1 MDVRPVNTDDREP
14 SATTDGRRKW
24 IWGLISGSNTPGR
37 SQKWSCRLSVL
48 AKNLFL
54 VRRGVR
60 RRVQPEHRRTPS
72 RDRRQTRARGNSR
85 LLPRSAGGWA
95 GVPRQAGRHH
105 SPWPNP
111 EISFLQ
117 GCCGYFLEV
126 PGNGR
131 QCVARSGPRTHMRQ
145 RCRPPVIPAEHAPT
159 RSPGAQLPA
168 LRHRQGFPGSGVEGR
183 WSCEVVAPTEQRRRK
198 AGRPSG
204 FTGSSR
210 EAKSADLTTT
220 QLSFQLPSASQSSGV
235 CVRLPSL
242 ILTVLV
248 RVCGKAAA
256 RGVWNCV

>member
-1 MDVRPVNTDDREP
+1 MELSSF
-14 SATTDGRRKW
+14 SACQE
-24 IWGLISGSNTPGR
+24 LVPGATR
-37 SQKWSCRLSVL
+37 CQ
-48 AKNLFL
+48 
-54 VRRGVR
+54 
-60 RRVQPEHRRTPS
+60 E
-72 RDRRQTRARGNSR
+72 TRAAGTPEETLPGQKADASSR
-85 LLPRSAGGWA
+85 EQPAPSSLRWGGA

-210 EAKSADLTTT
+210 EAKSADLPTT